1 MEYLK
6 QINGR
11 LANIEAMLLSSK
23 TVLTFDE
30 VATYTGL
37 SKSYLYKLTHT
48 GGIPCY
54 KPGGKVLYFN
64 KVELDEWMMQN
75 RKVTASELDAKANNY
90 LMVKGG
96 AR

>member
-6 QINGR
+6 EINGR

-30 VATYTGL
+30 AATYTGL
-37 SKSYLYKLTHT
+37 SKSYLYKLTHS

-54 KPGGKVLYFN
+54 KPKGKMLYFN

-75 RKVTASELDAKANNY
+75 RKVTASELDAKANTY
-90 LMVKGG
+90 LMQKGG

>member
-1 MEYLK
+1 MDALT

-23 TVLTFDE
+23 TVLNFDE

-37 SKSYLYKLTHT
+37 SKSYLYKLSSQ
-48 GGIPCY
+48 GVIPCY
-54 KPGGKVLYFN
+54 KPTGKVLYFN
-64 KVELDEWMMQN
+64 KAELDEWMLQN
-75 RKVTASELDAKANNY
+75 RKVTASELDAKANSY
-90 LMVKGG
+90 LMQKGG